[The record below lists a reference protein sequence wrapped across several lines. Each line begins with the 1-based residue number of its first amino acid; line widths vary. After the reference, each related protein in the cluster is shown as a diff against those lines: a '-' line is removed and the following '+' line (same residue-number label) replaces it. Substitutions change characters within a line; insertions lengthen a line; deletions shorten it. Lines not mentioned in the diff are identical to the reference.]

1 MKTKVLILCYLL
13 NMTTLA
19 AQLTELNVLLY
30 DQNTQQ
36 PIPNAH
42 VFLVNT
48 TYGTTSDEAGQ
59 VQLNIPKSIQE
70 DLLIT
75 HISYDTR
82 LLEYA
87 EYQQLG
93 KRDTLY
99 LSPNNF
105 DISEVVVTSKRSNSW
120 KKNLKKFRKV
130 FLGDDKIAD
139 KCRLVN
145 PEVLRF
151 EESKGQLT
159 VSAVDLLQIENP
171 HLGYTIYYLLNYC
184 RIEADGST
192 EYVGRAKFV
201 DTSTEENR
209 AKIASNR
216 EKIFQQ
222 SPKHFFRNLLA
233 NQLKEAGYEVQ
244 IVLRRN
250 QELHPIETPD
260 LYTLLKATPEQNYQL
275 FFPEFLEVVNNKIKT
290 VSYNKMGVRPGGLES
305 AKFSGSVPAE
315 NALVEAV
322 KSYLYKKSP
331 FLLLNKYGNLLNSK
345 QVKEYG
351 YWANQ
356 RMAQQLP
363 FDYGNEYSAAL
374 PLSSTITT
382 KPIATKQKVGTDQK
396 KMTLLLSLIYASA
409 PNIIEKNLKTIA
421 DNWATDFIPPLI
433 ELINLSS
440 DPALV
445 RKINRLLQSK
455 TGVKESMNYY
465 DWLQWL
471 WKQDTLYAS
480 YYSDFKAELYKHL
493 DSKFENYFKDR
504 QNTASIRMDEIVWG
518 GVKQDGI
525 PPLRHPDLIPAAAA
539 TYLAKNDVV
548 FGIYINGEAR
558 AYPKRILAWH
568 EFFVDIIGSTTIAG
582 VYCTLCGTVIAY
594 DMDYH
599 ELGTSGF
606 LYRSNKLMY
615 DKATE
620 SLWSTIEG
628 KPVVGPL
635 TAENIELATHPVVTT
650 TWGEWKKQHPTTKV
664 LSLETG
670 HLRDY
675 AEGAAYQ
682 DYFATDNLMFPVPQL
697 DNRLANKAEVLI
709 VRAPNYQQDPLAISI
724 AYLTK
729 KGWYQGVIDKTKIIV
744 LADKSGAARAYS
756 AADFSFSTYKKGIL
770 KDAEG
775 QTWTIKEAYL
785 QGPNKERLERLP
797 AHNIFWFAWF
807 NSYEGTRLV
816 K

>member
-1 MKTKVLILCYLL
+1 MKTKVFILCYLL
-13 NMTTLA
+13 NITFGW
-19 AQLTELNVLLY
+19 
-30 DQNTQQ
+30 TQQ
-36 PIPNAH
+36 AIPNAH

-48 TYGTTSDEAGQ
+48 TYGTTADELGQ
-59 VQLNIPKSIQE
+59 VRLNFPETIQE

-82 LLEYA
+82 LLEYTDYRA
-87 EYQQLG
+87 LSKG
-93 KRDTLY
+93 DTLY
-99 LSPNNF
+99 LNPNNF
-105 DISEVVVTSKRSNSW
+105 DLSEVVITSKRSNNW
-120 KKNLKKFRKV
+120 KKNLKKFQKT

-139 KCRLVN
+139 KCKLVN

-151 EESKGQLT
+151 EETKGKLT
-159 VSAVDLLQIENP
+159 VSAVDLLEIENP

-184 RIEADGST
+184 TIEADGST
-192 EYVGRAKFV
+192 EYLGRAKFV
-201 DTSTEENR
+201 DTSMEENS

-216 EKIFQQ
+216 EKVFEQ

-233 NQLKEAGYEVQ
+233 NQLEEAGYEVQ

-260 LYTLLKATPEQNYQL
+260 LYSLLKATAEENYQL

-305 AKFSGSVPAE
+305 SRFSGTVPTE
-315 NALVEAV
+315 NAQVEAV

-356 RMAQQLP
+356 RIAQQLP
-363 FDYGNEYSAAL
+363 FDYGNDYSAAL
-374 PLSSTITT
+374 PLLSATTT
-382 KPIATKQKVGTDQK
+382 KPIAASKKIETDPK
-396 KMTLLLSLIYASA
+396 KRKLLLSLVYANA
-409 PNIIEKNLKTIA
+409 PSIIDKNIKEIA

-433 ELINLSS
+433 DVLNLSS
-440 DPALV
+440 NPDLV
-445 RKINRLLQSK
+445 RKINTLLQSK

-471 WKQDTLYAS
+471 WKQDSLYAS
-480 YYSDFKAELYKHL
+480 YYGDFKAALYKHL
-493 DSKFENYFKDR
+493 DPKFEVYFKER
-504 QNTASIRMDEIVWG
+504 QPSASIRMDEIVWG

-525 PPLRHPDLIPAAAA
+525 PPLRHPDLINATAA
-539 TYLAKNDVV
+539 TYLAKNDIV
-548 FGIYINGEAR
+548 FGVYLNGEAR

-606 LYRSNKLMY
+606 LYRSNKLMF
-615 DKATE
+615 DKATQ

-635 TAENIELATHPVVTT
+635 VAENIELATHPVVTT
-650 TWGEWKKQHPTTKV
+650 TWGEWQKQHPTTKV

-670 HLRDY
+670 HNRNY

-682 DYFATDNLMFPVPQL
+682 AYFATDNLMFPVPQL
-697 DNRLANKAEVLI
+697 DKRLANKAEVLI
-709 VRAPNYQQDPLAISI
+709 VRAPNYQEDPLAISI
-724 AYLTK
+724 AYLKK
-729 KGWYQGVIDKTKIIV
+729 KGWYQGRIDKTNIIV

-756 AADFSFSTYKKGIL
+756 AADFSFSTYKKGVL
-770 KDAEG
+770 KDAQG
-775 QTWTIKEAYL
+775 QTWMILEDYL
-785 QGPNKERLERLP
+785 QGPNQERLERLP

-807 NSYEGTRLV
+807 NSYQETRLV